1 MNEAMPYL
9 FALLSGLLAGAIF
22 FGGLWWTVRKGLS
35 AKHPALL
42 FSGSL
47 LLRSAI
53 VLADFYYAAGPDY
66 KKLLLC
72 LLGFVAAR
80 AIMARYVKRTG
91 AESCA

>member
-9 FALLSGLLAGAIF
+9 FALLSGLLAGAVF
-22 FGGLWWTVRKGLS
+22 FGSLWWTVRKGLS

-53 VLADFYYAAGPDY
+53 VLAGFYHAAGPDY

-80 AIMARYVKRTG
+80 AIVTRFVKRTG
-91 AESCA
+91 AETCA